1 MSKLKFVK
9 FSPKVGLNDV
19 CDVAHN
25 VLFETIKTNLKDE
38 ITGVV
43 MFKFA
48 TPTLGRHVVVFDIY
62 HDRADETNRHGVY
75 PVQEKFVTYIEQ
87 PPTFVVENLLIA
99 ASIFSSYRTSLKLQ
113 DTTMDSVEEAR
124 TFFDA
129 SLEMYREHT
138 RNMSLEVKSK
148 KNRRVFLQSRKCL
161 VDVFEKA
168 MQDGVRQL
176 NVSERINVEAELLR
190 ERKEAKKKMEDRH
203 REQLLLLRDSM
214 RNSRLVRDCKLLLN
228 FRVASRTIT
237 ERVDKELLFVYEGC
251 DLTTAHEATNEISFF
266 SSTINTLQLI
276 ETTLDILYTENF
288 TCTVADLMKIMP
300 FFAQMKCRRLVSRCF
315 SFVESNMKQEDMSDI
330 IECHNNL
337 TGIDKAAMHVLI
349 KILSKKIVETNK
361 AILDNVI
368 KVCNNSTAL
377 FSLQS
382 LQKKQTRS
390 I

>member
-1 MSKLKFVK
+1 
-9 FSPKVGLNDV
+9 
-19 CDVAHN
+19 
-25 VLFETIKTNLKDE
+25 
-38 ITGVV
+38 
-43 MFKFA
+43 
-48 TPTLGRHVVVFDIY
+48 
-62 HDRADETNRHGVY
+62 
-75 PVQEKFVTYIEQ
+75 
-87 PPTFVVENLLIA
+87 
-99 ASIFSSYRTSLKLQ
+99 
-113 DTTMDSVEEAR
+113 
-124 TFFDA
+124 
-129 SLEMYREHT
+129 
-138 RNMSLEVKSK
+138 
-148 KNRRVFLQSRKCL
+148 
-161 VDVFEKA
+161 

-214 RNSRLVRDCKLLLN
+214 RNSRLARDCKLLLH
-228 FRVASRTIT
+228 FSVASKTIT

-251 DLTTAHEATNEISFF
+251 DLTTAYEATKEISFY
-266 SSTINTLQLI
+266 STTINTLHLI
-276 ETTLDILYTENF
+276 KTTLDILYTENF
-288 TCTVADLMKIMP
+288 ACTVAELMKIMP
-300 FFAQMKCRRLVSRCF
+300 FFAHMKCRRLVSACF
-315 SFVESNMKQEDMSDI
+315 SFVERNMKQEDMSDI

-361 AILDNVI
+361 EILDNVI